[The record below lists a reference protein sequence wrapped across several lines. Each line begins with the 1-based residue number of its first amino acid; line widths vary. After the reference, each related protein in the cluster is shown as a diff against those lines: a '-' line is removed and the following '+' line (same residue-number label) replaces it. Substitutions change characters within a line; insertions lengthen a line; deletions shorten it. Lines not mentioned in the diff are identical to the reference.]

1 MSSSIPVIEVSDDAD
16 TFCIGCPYGKVNTLY
31 SVYGHNV
38 RTELFIVFVMPPFTY
53 KVEVKVRKHRQKAIG
68 VIKFRR
74 LSFMR
79 FNLERI
85 KEDTFF
91 VDYCLEETG
100 IMDFFHWIGFL
111 FFHVYYPCF
120 LSFRKKS
127 TYCLLVLSINAV
139 HAENLKWVPV
149 ISLDNKSYLFFKI
162 LFRHSFFQSPN
173 TFFIKFTPCSLC
185 RSSLFLSFWLVQNL
199 SCDPE
204 QVGRIPDKRE

>member
-1 MSSSIPVIEVSDDAD
+1 MSSSIPVIEVSDNADAL
-16 TFCIGCPYGKVNTLY
+16 CIGCPYSKMDTFY
-31 SVYGHNV
+31 AVYCHDG
-38 RTELFIVFVMPPFTY
+38 RAELFIVFVMPPFTY

-120 LSFRKKS
+120 LGLRQKS

-149 ISLDNKSYLFFKI
+149 ISLDNKLYLFFQFFSGHGSLPII
-162 LFRHSFFQSPN
+162 L
-173 TFFIKFTPCSLC
+173 
-185 RSSLFLSFWLVQNL
+185 
-199 SCDPE
+199 
-204 QVGRIPDKRE
+204 